1 MCDACPMPWMPELF
15 STPVVQ
21 RVLDERRQER
31 LVALPFFDG
40 LLAGEPDALVG
51 SFAGEPR
58 LCDPVTAQGW
68 ITEPVTVRGDDRWL
82 PRELPVQVAK
92 LVTDTRAEASAQS
105 PAP

>member
-1 MCDACPMPWMPELF
+1 MSSSPPKHNVAWPAWLLASAAC
-15 STPVVQ
+15 
-21 RVLDERRQER
+21 RRQRNRGLRGVAIRRGPQGECGGGVDGVER
-31 LVALPFFDG
+31 P
-40 LLAGEPDALVG
+40 P
-51 SFAGEPR
+51 
-58 LCDPVTAQGW
+58 AQGW